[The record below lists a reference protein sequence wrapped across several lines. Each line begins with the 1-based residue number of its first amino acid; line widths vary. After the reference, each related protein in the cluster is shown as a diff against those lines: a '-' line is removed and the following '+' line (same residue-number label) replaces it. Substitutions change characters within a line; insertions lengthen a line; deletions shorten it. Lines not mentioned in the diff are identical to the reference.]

1 MDFFSALVRFFQ
13 HGGLF
18 MYPIALVLA
27 LATAIT
33 IERFLFLRRTE
44 KENRALWEQVQPLI
58 TSDDLAGAESLVAG
72 SETAIGRILQNGLA
86 QSRVDR
92 RRSEVEIATEEGL
105 MEVLPAIEK
114 RTHYLATF
122 SNMSTLLGL
131 LGTVIGLIGAFAA
144 LGNADPTEKADLLSQ
159 GISEAMNCTAFGLM
173 VAIPTLILHAYLQ
186 SRTTE
191 LVDGLEGVC
200 AKFVSVVCGRAR
212 PAERR

>member
-1 MDFFSALVRFFQ
+1 MDFFSVLVTFFQ
-13 HGGLF
+13 HGGVF
-18 MYPIALVLA
+18 MYPIATVLVLA
-27 LATAIT
+27 LAIT
-33 IERFLFLRRTE
+33 VERFVFLRRTE
-44 KENRALWEQVQPLI
+44 RENKKLWTEVQPLL
-58 TSDDLAGAESLVAG
+58 TRGDLEGAERLVKD
-72 SETAIGRILQNGLA
+72 SETAIGRILSNGLA
-86 QSRVDR
+86 QSRADN

-144 LGNADPTEKADLLSQ
+144 LGAADPTEKADLLSA

-200 AKFVSVVCGRAR
+200 AKFVSVVCGRTR
-212 PAERR
+212 SGS

>member
-1 MDFFSALVRFFQ
+1 MDLFSTIVRFFQ

-27 LATAIT
+27 LAVAIT
-33 IERFLFLRRTE
+33 LERFLFLRRTE
-44 KENRALWEQVQPLI
+44 KENRVLWEQVQPMI
-58 TSDDLAGAESLVAG
+58 ASNDLAGAESLVAG

-131 LGTVIGLIGAFAA
+131 LGTVVGLIAAFAA
-144 LGNADPTEKADLLSQ
+144 LGEADPTEKADLLSK

-191 LVDGLEGVC
+191 LVDGLEGVA
-200 AKFVSVVCGRAR
+200 AKFVSVVCGRTR
-212 PAERR
+212 SGS

>member
-1 MDFFSALVRFFQ
+1 MDLFSTIVRFFQ

-27 LATAIT
+27 LAVAIT
-33 IERFLFLRRTE
+33 LERFLFLRRTE
-44 KENRALWEQVQPLI
+44 KENRALWEQVQPMI
-58 TSDDLAGAESLVAG
+58 ASNDLAGAESLVAG

-131 LGTVIGLIGAFAA
+131 LGTVVGLIAAFAA
-144 LGNADPTEKADLLSQ
+144 LGEADPTEKADLLSK

-191 LVDGLEGVC
+191 LVDGLEGVA
-200 AKFVSVVCGRAR
+200 AKFVSVVCGRTR
-212 PAERR
+212 SGS